1 MSEEDYGPMDPNEGE
16 PYDEEEAKEADLEED
31 DL

>member
-1 MSEEDYGPMDPNEGE
+1 MSEEDYDTMNPEGTIE
-16 PYDEEEAKEADLEED
+16 YDEEEAEEEGLEED